1 MNIEFFYDAPTNYT
15 EVFEPFLSIPSISSD
30 IKLRT
35 FDDYVSSFG
44 NDDFGIGIFGCESH
58 S

>member
-44 NDDFGIGIFGCESH
+44 NDDFGIGKFG
-58 S
+58 